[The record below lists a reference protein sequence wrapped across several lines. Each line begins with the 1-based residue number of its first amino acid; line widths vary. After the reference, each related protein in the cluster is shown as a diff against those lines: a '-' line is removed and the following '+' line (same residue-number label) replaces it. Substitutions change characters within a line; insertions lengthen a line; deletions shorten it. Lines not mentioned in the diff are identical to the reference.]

1 MDRSEYCPPAA
12 VRRTVLV
19 TGGARGIGHSLA
31 ETFRGRGWRV
41 LTPTRSEMD
50 LGSVDAVIRYCAQ
63 LEEPVDVLVNNA
75 GLNVLAELDAIQPQ
89 QWNEMVQVDL
99 AAPLLLAQCL
109 APGMKRRGW
118 GRILNISSIFSM
130 VSKERRLAYSSV
142 KAGLNGMTRA
152 LALELAPFHV
162 LVNAICPGYVET
174 DMTRANNTADDLA
187 AIARLIPLGRLARP
201 EEIAQVAAFLCSEEN
216 TYLTGQCLAVDG
228 GFLLR

>member
-1 MDRSEYCPPAA
+1 
-12 VRRTVLV
+12 
-19 TGGARGIGHSLA
+19 
-31 ETFRGRGWRV
+31 
-41 LTPTRSEMD
+41 MD